1 MNYYQEQ
8 LDQLRERIARKRK
21 LSTEINALENQ
32 RASLAARVQQ
42 LKEETYQEQL
52 DVDKLENF
60 SAAKL
65 FAQIMGNLD
74 ERLEKERSELY
85 AAALRYDSARQE
97 LHAVEAD
104 LAARREELSLL
115 GNCEAEYDRLLEARA
130 RELRQDPQSPA
141 ARRLLA
147 LEERQAQ
154 LASREKE
161 LQEAIQAGYNALSDI
176 SSIESA
182 LSSAEGWGT
191 WDVFGGGLISDMAK
205 YSHLDDAQQQINGL
219 QRSLSRF
226 RTELADV
233 DIRTGIQIEVDS
245 FLRFADYF
253 FDNIFTDW
261 AVLDRIRHTQ
271 SQIHEVDGSVRT
283 ILSRLE
289 RDLEQCRRDRQAIQQ
304 ELKDFLVTATYSPQ
318 NNKSPPHR

>member
-1 MNYYQEQ
+1 MENYNER
-8 LDQLRERIARKRK
+8 LEQLREKMARRRR
-21 LSTEINALENQ
+21 LNAEVSTLEER
-32 RASLAARVQQ
+32 RASLAQRVQQ
-42 LKEETYQEQL
+42 LKEETYKEQL
-52 DVDKLENF
+52 DVDQLENF

-65 FAQIMGNLD
+65 FYQIVGKLD
-74 ERLEKERSELY
+74 ERLEKEQAELY

-97 LHAVEAD
+97 LQSVESELD
-104 LAARREELSLL
+104 SRRRELSLL
-115 GNCEAEYDRLLEARA
+115 EGCEAEYERLLAEKARVL
-130 RELRQDPQSPA
+130 REDPNSPS

-154 LASREKE
+154 LSAREKE
-161 LQEAIQAGYNALSDI
+161 LNEAIRAGYDALSDI
-176 SSIESA
+176 GTIEES

-205 YSHLDDAQQQINGL
+205 YSHLDEAQRQINTL

-233 DIRTGIQIEVDS
+233 DIRMDIQIEVDS

-261 AVLDRIRHTQ
+261 AVLDRIRNTQ
-271 SQIHEVDGSVRT
+271 SQIQQVDGSVRT
-283 ILSRLE
+283 IVSRLE
-289 RDLEQCRRDRQAIQQ
+289 RNLEQCRQDSQQ
-304 ELKDFLVTATYSPQ
+304 TAQERKDFLVNA
-318 NNKSPPHR
+318 

>member
-32 RASLAARVQQ
+32 LASLAARVQQ

-104 LAARREELSLL
+104 LAARREELSRL

-130 RELRQDPQSPA
+130 QELRQDPQSSA

-147 LEERQAQ
+147 LEERQSQ

-161 LQEAIQAGYNALSDI
+161 LQEAIQAGYDALSDI

-205 YSHLDDAQQQINGL
+205 YSHLDDAQRQINGL

-261 AVLDRIRHTQ
+261 AVLDRIRSTQ
-271 SQIHEVDGSVRT
+271 SQVHEVDGSVRT
-283 ILSRLE
+283 ILNRLE
-289 RDLEQCRRDRQAIQQ
+289 RDLEQCRRDRQTVQQ
-304 ELKDFLVTATYSPQ
+304 ELKDFLVTA
-318 NNKSPPHR
+318 

>member
-1 MNYYQEQ
+1 MDYYKEQ
-8 LDQLRERIARKRK
+8 LDQLREKMARKRK
-21 LSTEINALENQ
+21 LSTEVAALEDQ
-32 RASLAARVQQ
+32 RSGLAARVQQ
-42 LKEETYQEQL
+42 LKEETYKEQL
-52 DVDKLENF
+52 DVDQLENF

-65 FAQIMGNLD
+65 FYQIMGKLD
-74 ERLEKERSELY
+74 ERLEKEQAELY

-115 GNCEAEYDRLLEARA
+115 GNCEAEYNRLLEARA
-130 RELRQDPQSPA
+130 RELRQDPQSPT

-154 LASREKE
+154 LAARSKE
-161 LQEAIQAGYNALSDI
+161 LQEAIQAGYDALSDI

-191 WDVFGGGLISDMAK
+191 WDVFGGGLISDLAK

-233 DIRTGIQIEVDS
+233 DIRTGIQVEVDS

-261 AVLDRIRHTQ
+261 AVLDRIRRTQ

-283 ILSRLE
+283 ILYRLE
-289 RDLEQCRRDRQAIQQ
+289 RDLDQCQRDSEAVRQ
-304 ELKDFLVTATYSPQ
+304 ELKDFLVNA
-318 NNKSPPHR
+318 

>member
-226 RTELADV
+226 CTELADV

-304 ELKDFLVTATYSPQ
+304 ELKDFLVTA
-318 NNKSPPHR
+318 

>member
-1 MNYYQEQ
+1 MENYTER
-8 LDQLRERIARKRK
+8 LEQLREKMARRRR
-21 LSTEINALENQ
+21 LNAEVSTLEE
-32 RASLAARVQQ
+32 RRVSLAQRVQQ
-42 LKEETYQEQL
+42 LKEETYKEQL
-52 DVDKLENF
+52 DVDQLENF

-65 FAQIMGNLD
+65 FYQIVGKLD
-74 ERLEKERSELY
+74 ERLEKEQAELY

-97 LHAVEAD
+97 LQSVESELD
-104 LAARREELSLL
+104 SRRRELSLL
-115 GNCEAEYDRLLEARA
+115 EGCEREYERLLAEKARVL
-130 RELRQDPQSPA
+130 REDPNSPS

-154 LASREKE
+154 LSAREKE
-161 LQEAIQAGYNALSDI
+161 LNEAIRAGYDALSDI
-176 SSIESA
+176 GTIEES

-205 YSHLDDAQQQINGL
+205 YSHLDEAQRQINTL

-233 DIRTGIQIEVDS
+233 DIRMDIQIEVDS

-261 AVLDRIRHTQ
+261 AVLDRIRNTQ
-271 SQIHEVDGSVRT
+271 SQIQQVDGSVRT
-283 ILSRLE
+283 IVSRLE
-289 RDLEQCRRDRQAIQQ
+289 RNLEQCRQDIQQ
-304 ELKDFLVTATYSPQ
+304 TAQERKDFLVNA
-318 NNKSPPHR
+318 

>member
-1 MNYYQEQ
+1 MENYNER
-8 LDQLRERIARKRK
+8 LEQLREKMARRRR
-21 LSTEINALENQ
+21 LNAEVSTLEER
-32 RASLAARVQQ
+32 RASLAQRVQQ
-42 LKEETYQEQL
+42 LKEETYKEQL
-52 DVDKLENF
+52 DVDQLENF

-65 FAQIMGNLD
+65 FYQVVGKLD
-74 ERLEKERSELY
+74 ERLEKEQAELY

-97 LHAVEAD
+97 LQSVESELD
-104 LAARREELSLL
+104 SRRRELSLL
-115 GNCEAEYDRLLEARA
+115 EGCEREYERLLAEKARVL
-130 RELRQDPQSPA
+130 REDPNSPS

-154 LASREKE
+154 LSAREKE
-161 LQEAIQAGYNALSDI
+161 LNEAIRAGYDALSDI
-176 SSIESA
+176 GTIEES

-205 YSHLDDAQQQINGL
+205 YSHLDEAQRQINTL

-233 DIRTGIQIEVDS
+233 DIRMDIQIEVDS

-261 AVLDRIRHTQ
+261 AVLDRIRNTQ
-271 SQIHEVDGSVRT
+271 SQIQQVDGSVRT
-283 ILSRLE
+283 IVSRLE
-289 RDLEQCRRDRQAIQQ
+289 RNLEQCRQDIQQ
-304 ELKDFLVTATYSPQ
+304 TAQERKDFLVNA
-318 NNKSPPHR
+318 

>member
-304 ELKDFLVTATYSPQ
+304 ELKDFLVTA
-318 NNKSPPHR
+318 

>member
-1 MNYYQEQ
+1 MDYYKEQ
-8 LDQLRERIARKRK
+8 LDQLREKMARKRK
-21 LSTEINALENQ
+21 LSTEVAALEDQ
-32 RASLAARVQQ
+32 RSGLAARVQQ
-42 LKEETYQEQL
+42 LKEETYKEQL
-52 DVDKLENF
+52 DVDQLENF

-65 FAQIMGNLD
+65 FYQIMGKLD
-74 ERLEKERSELY
+74 ERLEKEQAELY

-104 LAARREELSLL
+104 LAAHREELSLL
-115 GNCEAEYDRLLEARA
+115 GNCEAEYNRLLEARA
-130 RELRQDPQSPA
+130 RELRQDPQSPT

-154 LASREKE
+154 LAARSKE

-233 DIRTGIQIEVDS
+233 DIRTGIQVEVDS

-261 AVLDRIRHTQ
+261 AVLDRIRRTQ

-283 ILSRLE
+283 ILYRLE
-289 RDLEQCRRDRQAIQQ
+289 RDLDQCQRDSEAVRQ
-304 ELKDFLVTATYSPQ
+304 ELKDFLVNA
-318 NNKSPPHR
+318 

>member
-1 MNYYQEQ
+1 MDYYKEQ
-8 LDQLRERIARKRK
+8 LDQLREKMARKRK
-21 LSTEINALENQ
+21 LSTEVAALEDQ
-32 RASLAARVQQ
+32 RSGLAARVQQ
-42 LKEETYQEQL
+42 LKEETYKEQL
-52 DVDKLENF
+52 DVDQLENF

-65 FAQIMGNLD
+65 FYQIMGKLD
-74 ERLEKERSELY
+74 ERLEKEQAELY

-115 GNCEAEYDRLLEARA
+115 GNCEAEYNRLLEARA
-130 RELRQDPQSPA
+130 RELRQDPQSPT

-154 LASREKE
+154 LAARSKE
-161 LQEAIQAGYNALSDI
+161 LQEAIQAGYDALSDI

-233 DIRTGIQIEVDS
+233 DIRTGIQVEVDS

-261 AVLDRIRHTQ
+261 AVLDRIRRTQ

-283 ILSRLE
+283 ILYRLE
-289 RDLEQCRRDRQAIQQ
+289 RDLDQCQLDSEALRQ
-304 ELKDFLVTATYSPQ
+304 ELKYFLVNA
-318 NNKSPPHR
+318 

>member
-21 LSTEINALENQ
+21 LSTEISALEDQ
-32 RASLAARVQQ
+32 RASLATRVQQ

-104 LAARREELSLL
+104 LAARQEELSLL

-130 RELRQDPQSPA
+130 LELRQDPQSPA

-147 LEERQAQ
+147 LEERQSQ

-161 LQEAIQAGYNALSDI
+161 LQEAIQAGYDALSDI

-205 YSHLDDAQQQINGL
+205 YSHLDDAQRQINGL

-261 AVLDRIRHTQ
+261 AVLDRIRSTQ
-271 SQIHEVDGSVRT
+271 SQVHEVDGSVRT
-283 ILSRLE
+283 ILNRLE
-289 RDLEQCRRDRQAIQQ
+289 RDLEQCRRDRQTVQQ
-304 ELKDFLVTATYSPQ
+304 ELKDFLVTA
-318 NNKSPPHR
+318 

>member
-32 RASLAARVQQ
+32 LASLAARVQQ

-104 LAARREELSLL
+104 LAARREELSRL

-130 RELRQDPQSPA
+130 QELRQDPQSSA

-161 LQEAIQAGYNALSDI
+161 LQEAIQAGYDALSDI

-205 YSHLDDAQQQINGL
+205 YSHLDDAQRQINGL

-261 AVLDRIRHTQ
+261 AVLDRIRSTQ
-271 SQIHEVDGSVRT
+271 SQVHEVDGSVRT
-283 ILSRLE
+283 ILNRLE
-289 RDLEQCRRDRQAIQQ
+289 RDLEQCRRDRQTVQQ
-304 ELKDFLVTATYSPQ
+304 ELKDFLVTA
-318 NNKSPPHR
+318 

>member
-1 MNYYQEQ
+1 MENYNER
-8 LDQLRERIARKRK
+8 LEQLREKMARRRR
-21 LSTEINALENQ
+21 LNAEVSTLEER
-32 RASLAARVQQ
+32 RASLAQRVQQ
-42 LKEETYQEQL
+42 LKEETYKEQL
-52 DVDKLENF
+52 DVDQLENF

-65 FAQIMGNLD
+65 FYQIVGKLD
-74 ERLEKERSELY
+74 ERLEKEQAELY

-97 LHAVEAD
+97 LQSVESELD
-104 LAARREELSLL
+104 SRRRELSFLE
-115 GNCEAEYDRLLEARA
+115 GCEREYERLLAEKARVL
-130 RELRQDPQSPA
+130 REDPNSLS

-154 LASREKE
+154 LSAREKE
-161 LQEAIQAGYNALSDI
+161 LNEAIRAGYDALSDI
-176 SSIESA
+176 GAIEES

-205 YSHLDDAQQQINGL
+205 YSHLDEAQRQINTL

-233 DIRTGIQIEVDS
+233 DIRMDIQIEVDS

-261 AVLDRIRHTQ
+261 AVLDRIRNTQ
-271 SQIHEVDGSVRT
+271 SQIQQVDGSVRT
-283 ILSRLE
+283 IVSRLE
-289 RDLEQCRRDRQAIQQ
+289 RNLEQCRQDIQQ
-304 ELKDFLVTATYSPQ
+304 TAQERKDFLVNA
-318 NNKSPPHR
+318 

>member
-21 LSTEINALENQ
+21 LSTEISALEDQ
-32 RASLAARVQQ
+32 RASLATRVQQ

-161 LQEAIQAGYNALSDI
+161 LQEAIQAGYDALSDI
-176 SSIESA
+176 SSIEST

-289 RDLEQCRRDRQAIQQ
+289 RDLEQCRRDRQVVQQ
-304 ELKDFLVTATYSPQ
+304 ELNDFLVTA
-318 NNKSPPHR
+318 

>member
-8 LDQLRERIARKRK
+8 LDQLREKISRKHK
-21 LSTEINALENQ
+21 LSTEINALEDQ

-130 RELRQDPQSPA
+130 QELRQDPQSSA

-161 LQEAIQAGYNALSDI
+161 LQEAIQAGYDALSDI

-205 YSHLDDAQQQINGL
+205 YSHLDDAQRQINGL

-261 AVLDRIRHTQ
+261 AVLDRIRRTQ
-271 SQIHEVDGSVRT
+271 SQVHEVDGSVRT
-283 ILSRLE
+283 ILNRLE
-289 RDLEQCRRDRQAIQQ
+289 RDLEQCRRDRQTIQQ
-304 ELKDFLVTATYSPQ
+304 ELKDFLVTA
-318 NNKSPPHR
+318 

>member
-1 MNYYQEQ
+1 MENYNER
-8 LDQLRERIARKRK
+8 LEQLREKMARRRR
-21 LSTEINALENQ
+21 LNAEVSTLEER
-32 RASLAARVQQ
+32 RASLAQRVRQ
-42 LKEETYQEQL
+42 LKEETYREQL
-52 DVDKLENF
+52 DVDQLENF

-65 FAQIMGNLD
+65 FYQIVGKLD
-74 ERLEKERSELY
+74 ERLEKEQAELY

-97 LHAVEAD
+97 LQSVESELD
-104 LAARREELSLL
+104 SRRRELSLL
-115 GNCEAEYDRLLEARA
+115 EGCEREYERLLAEKARVL
-130 RELRQDPQSPA
+130 REDPNSPS

-154 LASREKE
+154 LSAREKE
-161 LQEAIQAGYNALSDI
+161 LNEAIRAGYDALSDI
-176 SSIESA
+176 GTIEES

-205 YSHLDDAQQQINGL
+205 YSHLDEAQRQINTL

-233 DIRTGIQIEVDS
+233 DIRMDIQIEVDS

-261 AVLDRIRHTQ
+261 AVLDRIRNTQ
-271 SQIHEVDGSVRT
+271 SQIQQVDGSVRT
-283 ILSRLE
+283 IVSRLE
-289 RDLEQCRRDRQAIQQ
+289 RNLEQCRQDIQQ
-304 ELKDFLVTATYSPQ
+304 TAQERKDFLVNA
-318 NNKSPPHR
+318 

>member
-1 MNYYQEQ
+1 MDYYKEQ
-8 LDQLRERIARKRK
+8 LDQLREKMARKRK
-21 LSTEINALENQ
+21 LSTEVAALEDQ
-32 RASLAARVQQ
+32 RSGLAARVQQ
-42 LKEETYQEQL
+42 LKEETYKEQL
-52 DVDKLENF
+52 DVDQLENF

-65 FAQIMGNLD
+65 FYQIMGKLD
-74 ERLEKERSELY
+74 ERLEKEQAELY

-115 GNCEAEYDRLLEARA
+115 GNCEAEYNRLLEARA
-130 RELRQDPQSPA
+130 RELRQDPQSPT
-141 ARRLLA
+141 ARRRLA

-154 LASREKE
+154 LAARSKE

-233 DIRTGIQIEVDS
+233 DIRTGIQVEVDS

-261 AVLDRIRHTQ
+261 AVLDRIRRTQ

-283 ILSRLE
+283 ILYRLE
-289 RDLEQCRRDRQAIQQ
+289 RDLDQCQRDSEAVRQ
-304 ELKDFLVTATYSPQ
+304 ELKDFLVNA
-318 NNKSPPHR
+318 

>member
-1 MNYYQEQ
+1 MDYYKEQ
-8 LDQLRERIARKRK
+8 LDQLREKMARKRK
-21 LSTEINALENQ
+21 LSTEVAALEDQ
-32 RASLAARVQQ
+32 RSGLSARVQQ
-42 LKEETYQEQL
+42 LKEETYKEQL
-52 DVDKLENF
+52 DVDQLENF

-65 FAQIMGNLD
+65 FYQIMGKLD
-74 ERLEKERSELY
+74 ERLEKEQAELY

-115 GNCEAEYDRLLEARA
+115 GNCEAEYNRLLEARA
-130 RELRQDPQSPA
+130 RELRQDPQSPT

-154 LASREKE
+154 LTARSKE
-161 LQEAIQAGYNALSDI
+161 LQEAIQAGYDALSDI

-191 WDVFGGGLISDMAK
+191 WDVFGGGLISDLAK

-233 DIRTGIQIEVDS
+233 DIRTGIQVEVDS

-261 AVLDRIRHTQ
+261 AVLDRIRRTQ

-283 ILSRLE
+283 ILYRLE
-289 RDLEQCRRDRQAIQQ
+289 RDLDQCQRDSEAVRQ
-304 ELKDFLVTATYSPQ
+304 ELKDFLVNA
-318 NNKSPPHR
+318 

>member
-21 LSTEINALENQ
+21 LSTEISALEDQ
-32 RASLAARVQQ
+32 RASLATRVQQ

-104 LAARREELSLL
+104 LAARQEELSLL

-130 RELRQDPQSPA
+130 LELRQDPQSPA

-147 LEERQAQ
+147 LEERQSQ

-161 LQEAIQAGYNALSDI
+161 LQEAIQAGYDALSDI

-205 YSHLDDAQQQINGL
+205 YSHLDDAQRQINGL
-219 QRSLSRF
+219 QRSLSHF

-261 AVLDRIRHTQ
+261 AVLDRIRSTQ
-271 SQIHEVDGSVRT
+271 SQVHEVDGSVRT
-283 ILSRLE
+283 ILNRLE
-289 RDLEQCRRDRQAIQQ
+289 RDLEQCRRDRQTVQQ
-304 ELKDFLVTATYSPQ
+304 ELKDFLVTA
-318 NNKSPPHR
+318 

>member
-1 MNYYQEQ
+1 MENYNER
-8 LDQLRERIARKRK
+8 LEQLREKMARRRR
-21 LSTEINALENQ
+21 LNAEVSTLEER
-32 RASLAARVQQ
+32 RASLAQRVQQ
-42 LKEETYQEQL
+42 LKEETYKEQL
-52 DVDKLENF
+52 DVDQLENF

-65 FAQIMGNLD
+65 FYQIVGKLD
-74 ERLEKERSELY
+74 ERLEKEQAELY

-97 LHAVEAD
+97 LQSVESELD
-104 LAARREELSLL
+104 SRRRELSLL
-115 GNCEAEYDRLLEARA
+115 EGCEREYERLLAEKARVL
-130 RELRQDPQSPA
+130 REDPNSPS

-154 LASREKE
+154 LSAREKE
-161 LQEAIQAGYNALSDI
+161 LNEAIRAGYDALSDI
-176 SSIESA
+176 GTIEES

-205 YSHLDDAQQQINGL
+205 YSHLDEAQRQINTL

-233 DIRTGIQIEVDS
+233 DIRMDIQIEVDS

-261 AVLDRIRHTQ
+261 AVLDRIRNTQ
-271 SQIHEVDGSVRT
+271 SQVQQAGGSVRT
-283 ILSRLE
+283 IVSRLE
-289 RDLEQCRRDRQAIQQ
+289 RSLEQCRQDSQQ
-304 ELKDFLVTATYSPQ
+304 TAQERKDFLVNA
-318 NNKSPPHR
+318 

>member
-1 MNYYQEQ
+1 MENYNER
-8 LDQLRERIARKRK
+8 LEQLREKMARHRR
-21 LSTEINALENQ
+21 LSAEVSTLEER
-32 RASLAARVQQ
+32 RASLAQRVQQ
-42 LKEETYQEQL
+42 LKEETYKEQL
-52 DVDKLENF
+52 DVDQLENF

-65 FAQIMGNLD
+65 FYQVVGKLD
-74 ERLEKERSELY
+74 ERLEKEQAELY

-97 LHAVEAD
+97 LQSVESELD
-104 LAARREELSLL
+104 SRRRELSLL
-115 GNCEAEYDRLLEARA
+115 EGCEREYERLLAEKARVL
-130 RELRQDPQSPA
+130 REDPNSPS

-154 LASREKE
+154 LSAREKE
-161 LQEAIQAGYNALSDI
+161 LNEAIRAGYDALSDI
-176 SSIESA
+176 GTIEES

-205 YSHLDDAQQQINGL
+205 YSHLDEAQRQINTL

-233 DIRTGIQIEVDS
+233 DIRMDIQIEVDS

-261 AVLDRIRHTQ
+261 AVLDRIRNTQ
-271 SQIHEVDGSVRT
+271 SQVQQAGGSVRT
-283 ILSRLE
+283 LVSRLE
-289 RDLEQCRRDRQAIQQ
+289 RSLEQCRQDSQQ
-304 ELKDFLVTATYSPQ
+304 TAQERKDFLVNA
-318 NNKSPPHR
+318 

>member
-8 LDQLRERIARKRK
+8 LDQLREKIARKRK
-21 LSTEINALENQ
+21 LSTEISALEDQ
-32 RASLAARVQQ
+32 LASLAARVQQ

-104 LAARREELSLL
+104 LAARQEELSLL

-130 RELRQDPQSPA
+130 LELRQDPQSPA

-147 LEERQAQ
+147 LEERQSQ

-161 LQEAIQAGYNALSDI
+161 LQEAIQAGYDALSDI

-205 YSHLDDAQQQINGL
+205 YSHLDDAQRQINGL
-219 QRSLSRF
+219 QRSLSHF

-261 AVLDRIRHTQ
+261 AVLDRIRSTQ
-271 SQIHEVDGSVRT
+271 SQVHEVDGSVRT
-283 ILSRLE
+283 ILNRLE
-289 RDLEQCRRDRQAIQQ
+289 RDLEQCRRDRQTVQQ
-304 ELKDFLVTATYSPQ
+304 ELKDFLVTA
-318 NNKSPPHR
+318 